1 MREDSVASECGD
13 ALDNELIPLLKTQQT
28 TEVLR
33 VENEIVRM
41 LAERIVMRGSWDTS

>member
-33 VENEIVRM
+33 VENEI
-41 LAERIVMRGSWDTS
+41 ERSVTRGSWDTS